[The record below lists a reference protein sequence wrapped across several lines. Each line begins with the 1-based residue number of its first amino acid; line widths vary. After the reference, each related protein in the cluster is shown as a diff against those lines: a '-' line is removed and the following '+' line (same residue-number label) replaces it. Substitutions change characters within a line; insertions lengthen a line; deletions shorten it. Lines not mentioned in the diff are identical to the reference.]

1 MFSLNKLIKNIY
13 LEDTLKGEDIIMK
26 NKPIVQEKSSEK
38 VAKFLEKNS
47 LHKKDFAEMIGVTL
61 SYVYNLIDD
70 AIPFSTRST
79 TLERIATVMEIE
91 PEDFEEYK
99 IPQEPILVDDAVEF
113 FRSVMKEKEMSVVTF
128 LKAFPRKKRLDIVDM
143 LRGSLPIPVDFKELT
158 MIAQVLDL
166 SKDDIYA
173 MWEKRMKQVL
183 ELNGMNIYSNAVLVN
198 TMFDCAKKYMH
209 LK

>member
-1 MFSLNKLIKNIY
+1 
-13 LEDTLKGEDIIMK
+13 MK
-26 NKPIVQEKSSEK
+26 NKPIIQEKSSEK
-38 VAKFLEKNS
+38 VAKFLDKNS

-61 SYVYNLIDD
+61 SYVYNLIDNS
-70 AIPFSTRST
+70 IPFSTRST

-91 PEDFEEYK
+91 PEEFEEYK

-113 FRSVMKEKEMSVVTF
+113 FKTIMKEKGMSVINF
-128 LKAFPRKKRLDIVDM
+128 LKSFPRKKRLDIVDM
-143 LRGSLPIPVDFKELT
+143 LRGSLPIPIDFKELT

-166 SKDDIYA
+166 NKDDIYT

-183 ELNGMNIYSNAVLVN
+183 EMNGMNIYSNAALVN
-198 TMFDCAKKYMH
+198 SMFDCAKKYIH

>member
-1 MFSLNKLIKNIY
+1 
-13 LEDTLKGEDIIMK
+13 MK
-26 NKPIVQEKSSEK
+26 NKQIVQEKSSEK

-61 SYVYNLIDD
+61 SYVYNLIDNS
-70 AIPFSTRST
+70 IPFSTRAT

-91 PEDFEEYK
+91 PEEFEEYK
-99 IPQEPILVDDAVEF
+99 IPQEPILIDDSVEF
-113 FRSVMKEKEMSVVTF
+113 FKSVMKEKGMTVVNF
-128 LKAFPRKKRLDIVDM
+128 LKSFPRKKRLDIVDI
-143 LRGSLPIPVDFKELT
+143 LRGSLPIPIDFKELT

-166 SKDDIYA
+166 NKDDIYL

-183 ELNGMNIYSNAVLVN
+183 ETNGMNIYSNAALVN
-198 TMFDCAKKYMH
+198 AMFDCVKKYVH

>member
-1 MFSLNKLIKNIY
+1 
-13 LEDTLKGEDIIMK
+13 MK

-70 AIPFSTRST
+70 TIPFSTRTT
-79 TLERIATVMEIE
+79 TLERIATVMEIA
-91 PEDFEEYK
+91 PEEFEEYK
-99 IPQEPILVDDAVEF
+99 IPQEPVLIDDSVEF
-113 FRSVMKEKEMSVVTF
+113 FKDVMKEKGMSVINF

-143 LRGSLPIPVDFKELT
+143 LRGTLPIPIDFKELT

-183 ELNGMNIYSNAVLVN
+183 ESNGMNIYSNAALVN
-198 TMFDCAKKYMH
+198 SMFDCAKKYIH

>member
-1 MFSLNKLIKNIY
+1 
-13 LEDTLKGEDIIMK
+13 MK
-26 NKPIVQEKSSEK
+26 NKQIIQEKSSEK

-70 AIPFSTRST
+70 AIPFSTRGT
-79 TLERIATVMEIE
+79 TLERIATVMEIG

-99 IPQEPILVDDAVEF
+99 IPQEPILVEDSVEF
-113 FRSVMKEKEMSVVTF
+113 FKDVMKEKGMSVINF
-128 LKAFPRKKRLDIVDM
+128 LKAFPRKKRLDMVDM
-143 LRGSLPIPVDFKELT
+143 LRGTLPIPIDFKELT

-166 SKDDIYA
+166 SKDDIYS

-183 ELNGMNIYSNAVLVN
+183 ETNGMNIYSNAALVN
-198 TMFDCAKKYMH
+198 SMFDCAKKYIH

>member
-1 MFSLNKLIKNIY
+1 MLSLNKSIKNIY
-13 LEDTLKGEDIIMK
+13 FINTKEEDVIMK

-38 VAKFLEKNS
+38 VAKFLDKIS

-61 SYVYNLIDD
+61 SYVYNLIDNS
-70 AIPFSTRST
+70 IPFSTRST

-91 PEDFEEYK
+91 PEEFEEYK
-99 IPQEPILVDDAVEF
+99 IPQEPILVDDTVEF
-113 FRSVMKEKEMSVVTF
+113 FKTIMKEKGMSVINF
-128 LKAFPRKKRLDIVDM
+128 LKSFPRKKRLDIVDM
-143 LRGSLPIPVDFKELT
+143 LRGSLPIPIDFKELT

-166 SKDDIYA
+166 NKDDIYT

-183 ELNGMNIYSNAVLVN
+183 EMNGMNIYSNAALVN
-198 TMFDCAKKYMH
+198 SMFDCAKKYIH